1 MGKIY
6 HYDGAAPA
14 SRVLLRGGSWGSG
27 SGAGAFGLHLNL
39 STGDAYYDVGFRC
52 AR

>member
-1 MGKIY
+1 MGRIY
-6 HYDGAAPA
+6 HYDGTYA
-14 SRVLLRGGSWGSG
+14 SRVILRGGGWG
-27 SGAGAFGLHLNL
+27 SGAGAGAFAMLTNL